1 MVRITDWS
9 IIAKKDSAMV
19 EMFIADAKDSIHFE
33 GHSKAKAAKEA
44 ILTYEEFI
52 PRDISR
58 LALRKLVISHLERP
72 RPVEGSFWA
81 KKEEKK
87 EEKKDQIKEGTYEEW
102 LEIMSKVD

>member
-1 MVRITDWS
+1 MSRITDWS
-9 IIAKKDSAMV
+9 IIAKKDRAMV
-19 EMFIADAKDSIHFE
+19 EMFIADAKDYIMQYDDYSN
-33 GHSKAKAAKEA
+33 AKAAKEA

-87 EEKKDQIKEGTYEEW
+87 DQIKETKEPRTGAQQ
-102 LEIMSKVD
+102 V